1 MGGDLIY
8 TVGMFGPV
16 STQPPRLTDF
26 PILRLPLLEFVLVGL
41 LAILFFVDMQ
51 GSDAA
56 SGFLALFVA
65 IPALLFLGI
74 AYLVSLPMQR
84 CEVTDFRI
92 DAIFLVVGAIGLAG
106 WIGHMLIA
114 LPLLCCFPVGL
125 SALFRRFVALMLWKT
140 GKGPR
145 LSARKDG
152 ENQFPH
158 H

>member
-1 MGGDLIY
+1 MGDLIY

-41 LAILFFVDMQ
+41 LAILFFADIQ
-51 GSDAA
+51 GSDAT

-84 CEVTDFRI
+84 CEVTDFWI
-92 DAIFLVVGAIGLAG
+92 DAIFLFVGAVGLAG
-106 WIGHMLIA
+106 WDRADAH
-114 LPLLCCFPVGL
+114 CFASNVLFSCGAV
-125 SALFRRFVALMLWKT
+125 SAVSMIRSLDVVED
-140 GKGPR
+140 GKRP
-145 LSARKDG
+145 SAAG
-152 ENQFPH
+152 EKGW
-158 H
+158 